1 MRGRLSI
8 DHKEE
13 IGNFMRNRVLASR
26 TSDDDGLVRNCLEFG
41 GHLLSHISV
50 CWWRVCIGFGV
61 SETA

>member
-1 MRGRLSI
+1 
-8 DHKEE
+8 
-13 IGNFMRNRVLASR
+13 MRNRVLASR

-50 CWWRVCIGFGV
+50 CRWRVCIGFGV